1 MRLSVFS
8 SLLLTSVAA
17 LPATSLAQEV
27 AALTDS
33 AGEEEV
39 VVTGL
44 RGKARTVVSS
54 PAPIDVVPATQLTET
69 GKVGLKEILNT
80 AIPSFNLPGVN
91 GGGTSWTVRAFTL
104 RGLNGDQALFLVNG
118 KRRHTTS
125 LINNLARVGSG
136 GVPVDLDM
144 IPSTAIERIEVLRDG
159 AAAQYG
165 SDAIAGVINIILK
178 DDAEG
183 GLVQG
188 QVGQTYG
195 NDGETWQAGGHYGF
209 TIPGDGFLTL
219 SANVKHNSVASRS
232 DASSSPYLYNLL
244 PGGVPDPREA
254 TIDRY
259 KFGKSYGPG
268 EEDLYSFAYNTAA
281 DIDENLRLYS
291 FATYTYRDSYK
302 NTGSF
307 LPNFINS
314 LPEIYPNGFNAHRRI
329 YQHDAQATVGLEGE
343 VGDWSWDLSS
353 SYAYD
358 NAELNADQT
367 LNASL
372 GPASPTSFNLSRH
385 IFQQWTNNLD
395 VVREFDVG
403 LANPLT
409 FAFGAEY
416 RWEKFE
422 IRAGDKYATALG
434 DYRIPEGQPNA
445 GQVPRPG
452 LASYNATYADEA
464 GSIDR
469 NVVAAYVDLSANIT
483 DDWYVGVAGRYE
495 TYDGGVGE
503 TFSGK
508 FSTRWEFTDGYALRA
523 TISNGFRAPSLAQT
537 IFATSTQS
545 GTLAPDGSF
554 DRFALKVLPVTSPE
568 AQALGA
574 TPLEPETS
582 VNYSVGI
589 TAQPFEDFT
598 LTVDAYRIDID
609 DRIVQTGLLRG
620 PAVEKILEDA
630 GFLPKLVAQYY
641 TNAVNTRTQGVDVVA
656 EYRLDLD
663 DAGTLNLNLAY
674 TYTETEITG
683 FAPTPSALANLGYEL
698 FDRQKRADLTIAQP
712 RDKFVANVRWA
723 WDDLTVAAK
732 VSRYGEYS
740 EYTTTLV
747 NGEYPF
753 DRTYSPKWVT
763 DIDVSYA
770 FTEDFTA
777 AIGANN
783 VFDVYPDPIGVVNA
797 DTGSGKY
804 GSFSPFGI
812 TGGYYYLR
820 FSQSF

>member
-1 MRLSVFS
+1 MRLFALK
-8 SLLLTSVAA
+8 SLLLASATLVAA
-17 LPATSLAQEV
+17 EASAQEV
-27 AALTDS
+27 AALTSDQ
-33 AGEEEV
+33 GEEEV
-39 VVTGL
+39 IVTGL

-54 PAPIDVVPATQLTET
+54 PAPIDVISSTQLAET

-80 AIPSFNLPGVN
+80 AVPSFNLPGVN

-136 GVPVDLDM
+136 GVPVDLDL
-144 IPSTAIERIEVLRDG
+144 IPSSAIERIEVLRDG

-183 GLVQG
+183 GLLSG
-188 QVGQTYG
+188 QLGTTYEG
-195 NDGETWQAGGHYGF
+195 DGETWQAGGHYGF
-209 TIPGDGFLTL
+209 TLEGDGFLTL
-219 SANVKHNSVASRS
+219 SANVKHNAVASRS
-232 DASSSPYLYNLL
+232 EASTTRNYNLL
-244 PGGVPDPREA
+244 PDGSLDPREA

-259 KFGKSYGPG
+259 KFGRSYGPG
-268 EEDLYSFAYNTAA
+268 EEALYSFAYNAAA
-281 DIDENLRLYS
+281 DISEDLRLYS
-291 FATYTYRDSYK
+291 FTTYTFRDSYK

-329 YQHDAQATVGLEGE
+329 YQHDVQATAGLEGE
-343 VGDWSWDLSS
+343 VGGWAWDLSS
-353 SYAYD
+353 SYAVD

-372 GPASPTSFNLSRH
+372 GPSSPTKFNLSRH
-385 IFQQWTNNLD
+385 IFQQLTNNLD
-395 VVREFDVG
+395 VVRDFEIG
-403 LANPLT
+403 LENPLT
-409 FAFGAEY
+409 VAFGAEY

-422 IRAGDKYATALG
+422 IKAGDAFATALG
-434 DYRIPEGQPNA
+434 DYRIPAGQPYA

-469 NVVAAYVDLSANIT
+469 NAVAAYVDLSTNIT
-483 DDWYVGVAGRYE
+483 DDWYVGIAGRYE
-495 TYDGGVGE
+495 SYDGGVGE

-508 FSTRWEFTDGYALRA
+508 FSTRWEFLPGYAVRA
-523 TISNGFRAPSLAQT
+523 TVSNGFRAPSLAQT

-545 GTLAPDGSF
+545 GTLLADGTF
-554 DRFALKVLPVTSPE
+554 DRFALKVLPVSSPE
-568 AQALGA
+568 AIALGA

-582 VNYSVGI
+582 VNYSVGF

-620 PAVEKILEDA
+620 PVVAQILRDA
-630 GFLPKLVAQYY
+630 GFLPGLVAQYY
-641 TNAVNTRTQGVDVVA
+641 TNAVNTQTQGIDVVA
-656 EYRLDLD
+656 EYRFDLD
-663 DAGTLNLNLAY
+663 DLGSLNLNLAY
-674 TYTETEITG
+674 TYSETEITG
-683 FAPTPSALANLGYEL
+683 FAPTPEVLANLGYDL
-698 FDRQKRADLTIAQP
+698 FDRAKQGDLTIAQP
-712 RDKFVANVRWA
+712 KDKFVANARWS

-732 VSRYGEYS
+732 LSRYGEYTEVS
-740 EYTTTLV
+740 TTL
-747 NGEYPF
+747 NAAN

-763 DIDVSYA
+763 DVDVSYA

-783 VFDVYPDPIGVVNA
+783 VFDVYPDAIGIVNG